1 MRLEI
6 LIIRND
12 LLHYA
17 LEKVCTYEYSSV
29 YQNFMQID
37 LFSNSFCIEF
47 HKKKVLQKSKA
58 FVFKD
63 KIK

>member
-12 LLHYA
+12 LLYYA
-17 LEKVCTYEYSSV
+17 LEKVCTYEYCSV

-37 LFSNSFCIEF
+37 LFSTSFCIQF
-47 HKKKVLQKSKA
+47 HKKKVVHKSKA
-58 FVFKD
+58 FLFKD
-63 KIK
+63 KIR